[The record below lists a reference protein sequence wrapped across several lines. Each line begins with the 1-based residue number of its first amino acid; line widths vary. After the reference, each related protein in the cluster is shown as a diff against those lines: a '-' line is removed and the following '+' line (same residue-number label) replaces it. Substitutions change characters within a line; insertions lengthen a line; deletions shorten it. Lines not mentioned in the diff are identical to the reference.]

1 MRQLQE
7 QEMKSENDRI
17 VKINAEQDDDEKQK
31 LIQENE
37 LVKAFS

>member
-17 VKINAEQDDDEKQK
+17 AKINAEQDDDEKQK
-31 LIQENE
+31 LI
-37 LVKAFS
+37 